1 MICWPVIPRIGN
13 VRDNDPSQMEPIA
26 AAYASDLQRASET
39 ALIIAAQLGIGP
51 VVLEPGLRERD
62 AGEWSG
68 LTRAEIEERYPGWL
82 TPLADRRCVPCEAGT
97 PPLAPEAW
105 KPLLDQLEGWEV
117 RDGVRLVKEFRFKD
131 FLQAVAFVNRITP
144 IAEDEGHHPDLQVG
158 WGRVLVELT
167 THAAKGLT
175 ENDFVLAAKIDRDG
189 VSDRPE

>member
-1 MICWPVIPRIGN
+1 M
-13 VRDNDPSQMEPIA
+13 S
-26 AAYASDLQRASET
+26 S
-39 ALIIAAQLGIGP
+39 
-51 VVLEPGLRERD
+51 
-62 AGEWSG
+62 
-68 LTRAEIEERYPGWL
+68 
-82 TPLADRRCVPCEAGT
+82 TPLAARRCVPCEAGT